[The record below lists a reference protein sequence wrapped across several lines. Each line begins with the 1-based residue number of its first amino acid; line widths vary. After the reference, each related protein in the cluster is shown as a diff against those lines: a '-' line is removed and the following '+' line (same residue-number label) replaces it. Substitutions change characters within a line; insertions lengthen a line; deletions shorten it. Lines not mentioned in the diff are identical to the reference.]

1 MTKVELKNV
10 SRVYLGQSGPVYGLS
25 AFDLRIA
32 EGEFVC
38 VVGPSGCG
46 KTTLL
51 NIVAGFEPPDL
62 GEVLIN
68 GEKITGPGTNRF
80 VMFQEHALFPWLNVS
95 QNIMFGLKMAGI
107 HKSEREDRASALL
120 KTVNLSDFSTAWIHE
135 LSGGMKQRVALA
147 RALVLDPDIL
157 LMDEPFAALDSQTRD
172 MLHEEVE
179 QVWQRTKKT
188 IIFVTHNVRE
198 AVRLGTRVILLAA
211 KGGKI
216 LREYPIDL
224 PRNRYLEDVDVV
236 KIASQIR
243 DDLRHEVLRAAREEG
258 YHAD

>member
-25 AFDLRIA
+25 GFDLSIH

-38 VVGPSGCG
+38 IVGSSGCG

-68 GEKITGPGTNRF
+68 GEKITGPGMNRF

-107 HKSEREDRASALL
+107 HKCERRERAASLL
-120 KTVNLSDFSTAWIHE
+120 KTVDLADFSAAWIHE

-147 RALVLDPDIL
+147 RALIMDPEIL

-179 QVWQRTKKT
+179 QLWQRTRKT

-198 AVRLGTRVILLAA
+198 AVRLGTRVILMTA

-224 PRNRYLEDVDVV
+224 PRNRFLEDVEVV

>member
-25 AFDLRIA
+25 GFDLSIR

-38 VVGPSGCG
+38 IVGSSGCG

-68 GEKITGPGTNRF
+68 GEKITGPGMNRF

-107 HKSEREDRASALL
+107 HKSERRERAASLL
-120 KTVNLSDFSTAWIHE
+120 KTVDLADFSTAWIHE

-147 RALVLDPDIL
+147 RALIMDPEIL

-179 QVWQRTKKT
+179 QLWQRTRKT

-198 AVRLGTRVILLAA
+198 AVRLGTRVILMTA

-216 LREYPIDL
+216 LREYPIEL
-224 PRNRYLEDVDVV
+224 PRNRFLEDVEVV

>member
-1 MTKVELKNV
+1 MTRVELKNV
-10 SRVYLGQSGPVYGLS
+10 SRVYLSQSGPVYGLS
-25 AFDLRIA
+25 GFDLSIR

-38 VVGPSGCG
+38 IVGSSGCG

-62 GEVLIN
+62 GEVLID
-68 GEKITGPGTNRF
+68 GEKITGPGINRF

-107 HKSEREDRASALL
+107 HKSEREERAASLL
-120 KTVNLSDFSTAWIHE
+120 KTVDLADFSTAWIHE

-147 RALVLDPDIL
+147 RALIMDPDIL

-179 QVWQRTKKT
+179 QLWQRTRKT

-198 AVRLGTRVILLAA
+198 AVRLGTRVILMTA

-224 PRNRYLEDVDVV
+224 PRNRFLEDVEVV

-243 DDLRHEVLRAAREEG
+243 DDLRNEVMRATREEG

>member
-25 AFDLRIA
+25 GFDLSIR

-38 VVGPSGCG
+38 IVGSSGCG

-62 GEVLIN
+62 GEVLID
-68 GEKITGPGTNRF
+68 GEKITGPGMNRF

-107 HKSEREDRASALL
+107 HKSERRERAASLL
-120 KTVNLSDFSTAWIHE
+120 KTVDLADFSTAWIHE

-147 RALVLDPDIL
+147 RALIMDPEIL

-179 QVWQRTKKT
+179 QLWQRTRKT

-198 AVRLGTRVILLAA
+198 AVRLGTRVILMTA

-216 LREYPIDL
+216 LREYPIEL
-224 PRNRYLEDVDVV
+224 PRNRFLEDVEVV

>member
-1 MTKVELKNV
+1 MTRVELKNV

-25 AFDLRIA
+25 GFDLCIR

-38 VVGPSGCG
+38 IVGSSGCG

-62 GEVLIN
+62 GEVLID
-68 GEKITGPGTNRF
+68 GEKITGPGINRF

-107 HKSEREDRASALL
+107 HKSEREERAASLL
-120 KTVNLSDFSTAWIHE
+120 KTVDLADFSNAWIHE

-147 RALVLDPDIL
+147 RALIMDPDIL

-179 QVWQRTKKT
+179 QLWQRTRKT

-198 AVRLGTRVILLAA
+198 AVRLGTRVILMTA

-216 LREYPIDL
+216 LREYPINL
-224 PRNRYLEDVDVV
+224 PRNRFLEDVEVV

-243 DDLRHEVLRAAREEG
+243 DDLRNEVMRATREEG
-258 YHAD
+258 YHAG

>member
-25 AFDLRIA
+25 GFDLSIR

-38 VVGPSGCG
+38 IVGSSGCG

-68 GEKITGPGTNRF
+68 GEKITGPGMNRF

-107 HKSEREDRASALL
+107 HKSERRERAASLL
-120 KTVNLSDFSTAWIHE
+120 KTVDLADFSAAWIHE

-147 RALVLDPDIL
+147 RALIMDPEIL

-179 QVWQRTKKT
+179 HLWQRTRKT

-198 AVRLGTRVILLAA
+198 AVRLGTRVILMTA

-224 PRNRYLEDVDVV
+224 PRNRFLEDVEVV

>member
-1 MTKVELKNV
+1 MTKVELINV
-10 SRVYLGQSGPVYGLS
+10 SRVYPGQSGPVYGLS

-38 VVGPSGCG
+38 IVGPSGCG

-51 NIVAGFEPPDL
+51 NILAGFEPPDC
-62 GEVLIN
+62 GEVLVN

-80 VMFQEHALFPWLNVS
+80 VMFQEHALFPWLNVR

-107 HKSEREDRASALL
+107 QRNEREERAAALL
-120 KTVNLSDFSTAWIHE
+120 KMVNLTDFSSAWIHE

-147 RALVLDPDIL
+147 RALIMDPDIL
-157 LMDEPFAALDSQTRD
+157 LMDEPFAALDAQTRD

-179 QVWQRTKKT
+179 LVWQRTGKT
-188 IIFVTHNVRE
+188 IVFVTHNVRE
-198 AVRLGTRVILLAA
+198 AVRLGTRVILMAA
-211 KGGKI
+211 RGGKI
-216 LREYPIDL
+216 LREYPVDL
-224 PRNRYLEDVDVV
+224 PRNRFLEDVEVV
-236 KIASQIR
+236 SIASQIR
-243 DDLRHEVLRAAREEG
+243 DDLRHEVLRATREEG